1 MFIVDSLT
9 NPVPING
16 RRLFPGGST
25 DRHLSFLIR
34 VPTSESVEP
43 QFSPDYRPAIFL
55 GLRERVNNV
64 ETMKNLSL
72 VDSMMILRIGGLSPK
87 RVKIHSSCFR
97 RNQDLKFWNIQCA
110 QSILKQI

>member
-1 MFIVDSLT
+1 M
-9 NPVPING
+9 
-16 RRLFPGGST
+16 
-25 DRHLSFLIR
+25 
-34 VPTSESVEP
+34 
-43 QFSPDYRPAIFL
+43 Y
-55 GLRERVNNV
+55 RERVNNV

-110 QSILKQI
+110 QSIQNNILKWFDQQTHKRKHS